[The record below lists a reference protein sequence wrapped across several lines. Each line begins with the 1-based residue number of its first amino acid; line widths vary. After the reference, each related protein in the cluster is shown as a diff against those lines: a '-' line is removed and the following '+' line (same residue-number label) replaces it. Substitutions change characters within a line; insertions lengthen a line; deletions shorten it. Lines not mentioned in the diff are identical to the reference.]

1 MRVFLYSKVFIL
13 NMKIII
19 TEEQKKKLFI
29 PRKLSDNDSRYSDW
43 NNKQPIIDGKRINQL
58 TAEGRKQGYWEYYH
72 NNGKLNIKGSYIKGK
87 KDGIWEEYHNNGVLE
102 SKGNYVNGKREGY
115 WEEYHR
121 DGTLRFKGNYKN
133 DNGDGYWER
142 YYGDGNLVYK
152 GSHING
158 LRDGY
163 WETYWST
170 GKLEHKG
177 NYKNG
182 KRDGLW
188 KWYYSNGN
196 LMNKELYNN
205 GELVIRLPLTESE
218 QPKKKLFIPRKLSG
232 EGSRWEQWNNSQPII
247 NGKPINQYDGEGRK
261 QGYWEHNANDDE
273 YKRSGSYIN
282 DKKVGV
288 WEWYYDDGQLWY
300 KGLFV
305 NDKMEGIW
313 EFYDE
318 NGKLFN
324 KKLFKNGI
332 WKDIPIT
339 ESEQPKKKLFIPRK
353 LSGEDNRYTEWN
365 TQQPTITLDNHTFKL
380 NQYDQNGNKIGI
392 WLDKPELINQNY
404 SKTKA
409 FMENLFNNL
418 NVVKSPTGRNTNYKL
433 NNKIIFQNRGDDV
446 LTYFYNDFWK
456 EFREKYNMF
465 TYDNRDL
472 IKVWME
478 IKYGLGHLYPHQV
491 I

>member
-1 MRVFLYSKVFIL
+1 
-13 NMKIII
+13 MKIII

-29 PRKLSDNDSRYSDW
+29 PRKLSDDDSRYSDW
-43 NNKQPIIDGKRINQL
+43 K
-58 TAEGRKQGYWEYYH
+58 
-72 NNGKLNIKGSYIKGK
+72 
-87 KDGIWEEYHNNGVLE
+87 
-102 SKGNYVNGKREGY
+102 
-115 WEEYHR
+115 
-121 DGTLRFKGNYKN
+121 
-133 DNGDGYWER
+133 
-142 YYGDGNLVYK
+142 
-152 GSHING
+152 
-158 LRDGY
+158 
-163 WETYWST
+163 
-170 GKLEHKG
+170 
-177 NYKNG
+177 
-182 KRDGLW
+182 
-188 KWYYSNGN
+188 
-196 LMNKELYNN
+196 
-205 GELVIRLPLTESE
+205 
-218 QPKKKLFIPRKLSG
+218 
-232 EGSRWEQWNNSQPII
+232 NSQPIKD
-247 NGKPINQYDGEGRK
+247 GKRINQYDGEGRK

-365 TQQPTITLDNHTFKL
+365 KEQPTITLDNHTFKL
-380 NQYDQNGNKIGI
+380 NQYDQNGNKIGL

-404 SKTKA
+404 SKTKP
-409 FMENLFNNL
+409 FMEELFNNL
-418 NVVKSPTGRNTNYKL
+418 KVVKSPKIKSTNYKL
-433 NNKIIFQNRGDDV
+433 NDKIIFQDRGNGV
-446 LTYFYNDFWK
+446 LTYFHNDFWK
-456 EFREKYNMF
+456 GFREKYNIF
-465 TYDNRDL
+465 TYGNRDL
-472 IKVWME
+472 IRVWME